1 MKFNIND
8 VAKAAGVSAS
18 MVSRVLTGRGYVR
31 KDKREMVE
39 KVVREMGYFPS
50 QLAKG
55 LRDKRTKTLGLL
67 FSWLNGPTV
76 ADYFYREILS
86 AVLEV
91 SAARGF
97 QILISNFIGRWDDG
111 DGYVARQ
118 LLNDARVEGVL
129 LLAPRVPPSEL
140 IKLVQESSRPSILVC
155 HTEKA
160 LSYVDADQAGG
171 MEMALDYLTARGH
184 KRIGLLSGEVGL
196 ISNAAARHKA
206 FIEGIR
212 KRGLPSEATLIRKG
226 RFDRDSGFNGMKELL
241 ALKQPP
247 QAVVVSSDIQA
258 VGAMDAMLEIS
269 KDKRPALISFDG
281 RPETADKN
289 YQITTLRQPFYQI
302 AKIAAEEMI
311 KNLEEKASKTV
322 QITLPMELV
331 RRQSA

>member
-1 MKFNIND
+1 MKPNIND

-18 MVSRVLTGRGYVR
+18 MVSRVLTGRGYV
-31 KDKREMVE
+31 KKEKREKVE
-39 KVVREMGYFPS
+39 KIVRELGYFPS

-67 FSWLNGPTV
+67 FSWLNVPTV

-91 SAARGF
+91 CAARDF

-111 DGYVARQ
+111 DGNMARQ

-129 LLAPRVPPSEL
+129 LLAPRVPPPAL
-140 IKLVQESSRPSILVC
+140 IKLVQESSRRSILIC

-160 LSYVDADQAGG
+160 LSFVDADQAGG
-171 MEMALDYLTARGH
+171 MEMALDYLGARGH
-184 KRIGLLSGEVGL
+184 KRVGLLAGEVQL
-196 ISNAAARHKA
+196 VSNAAARQKA
-206 FIEGIR
+206 FIDGVKR
-212 KRGLPSEATLIRKG
+212 RGLAADPNLIRKG
-226 RFDRDSGFNGMKELL
+226 RFDRQSGFDGMKELL

-247 QAVVVSSDIQA
+247 QAVVASSDLQA
-258 VGAMDAMLEIS
+258 MGAVDAMLELP

-281 RPETADKN
+281 RPEAADKN

-311 KNLEEKASKTV
+311 KSLDEKVNKTV
-322 QITLPMELV
+322 QITLPMELI

>member
-18 MVSRVLTGRGYVR
+18 MVSRVLTGRGYV
-31 KDKREMVE
+31 KQDKREKVE
-39 KVVREMGYFPS
+39 KIVREMGYFPS
-50 QLAKG
+50 MLAKG

-91 SAARGF
+91 CAAKGF

-111 DGYVARQ
+111 DGYMARQ

-129 LLAPRVPPSEL
+129 LLAPRVPPPAL
-140 IKLVQESSRPSILVC
+140 VKLVTESTRRSILIC

-160 LSYVDADQAGG
+160 LSYVDADQVGG
-171 MEMALDYLTARGH
+171 METALDYLSARGH
-184 KRIGLLSGEVGL
+184 KRIALLTGEVQL
-196 ISNAAARHKA
+196 VSNAAARQKA
-206 FIEGIR
+206 FIEGIK
-212 KRGLPSEATLIRKG
+212 KRGLAGEASLIRKG
-226 RFDRDSGFNGMKELL
+226 RFDHDSGYQGMKELL
-241 ALKQPP
+241 AMKNPP
-247 QAVVVSSDIQA
+247 QAVVASSDIQA
-258 VGAMDAMLEIS
+258 IGAMDAMLELP
-269 KDKRPALISFDG
+269 KEKRPALISFDG
-281 RPETADKN
+281 RPEAADKN

-311 KNLEEKASKTV
+311 KSLEDKVNKTV
-322 QITLPMELV
+322 QITLPMELI